1 MLLLGDIVIEVTGGA
16 GAGAGAAVLL
26 ASARVVV
33 VTDVGI
39 VDDECSWCSYDDA
52 MFVGGCSWGAIA
64 ECKRSAAEDAAASP
78 EVAHGLNSSG
88 GGLTTIRLDTASS
101 NTSCTKIYCSK
112 VWIRKL
118 RWLLI

>member
-1 MLLLGDIVIEVTGGA
+1 MLLLGDIVIELT
-16 GAGAGAAVLL
+16 AVVL
-26 ASARVVV
+26 SARVVV

-39 VDDECSWCSYDDA
+39 VDDECSWCSIAADA
-52 MFVGGCSWGAIA
+52 AAGGCSWGAIA
-64 ECKRSAAEDAAASP
+64 ECKRSAAEDAASP

>member
-1 MLLLGDIVIEVTGGA
+1 MLLLGDIVIELTA
-16 GAGAGAAVLL
+16 AAVL
-26 ASARVVV
+26 SARVVV

-64 ECKRSAAEDAAASP
+64 ECKRSAAEDAASP

>member
-1 MLLLGDIVIEVTGGA
+1 MLLLGDIVIELT
-16 GAGAGAAVLL
+16 AAVL
-26 ASARVVV
+26 SARVVV

-39 VDDECSWCSYDDA
+39 VDDECSWCSIA
-52 MFVGGCSWGAIA
+52 AAAAGGWSWGAIA
-64 ECKRSAAEDAAASP
+64 AAA
-78 EVAHGLNSSG
+78 VAAHGLNSSG